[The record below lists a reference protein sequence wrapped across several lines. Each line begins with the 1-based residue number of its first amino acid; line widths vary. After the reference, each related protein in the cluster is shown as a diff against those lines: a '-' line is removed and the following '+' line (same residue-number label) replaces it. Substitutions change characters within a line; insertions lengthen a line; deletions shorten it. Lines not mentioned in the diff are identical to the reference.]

1 MIGRWNKGQAEVE
14 ALVQAG
20 SLERL
25 LGAQADGEPWL
36 VKGARTLETARSIG
50 PDDPESAYVLGY
62 DAARHACAG
71 LLAHQGLRATSKGG
85 HYAIDQAMRFQFG
98 AGLARFGTLRRRRNE
113 LEYPAFPGERV
124 EAAELDA
131 ALLDVAAIVR
141 TAGQLLAQLGLF

>member
-1 MIGRWNKGQAEVE
+1 VIGRWHKGEAEVE
-14 ALVQAG
+14 ALIQAG

-36 VKGARTLETARSIG
+36 AKAARTLETAQSIG

-62 DAARHACAG
+62 DAARHAAAG

-85 HYAIDQAMRFQFG
+85 HYAIDQTMRFQFG
-98 AGLARFGTLRRRRNE
+98 SGLGHFGALRRRRNE

-124 EAAELDA
+124 EASELHA